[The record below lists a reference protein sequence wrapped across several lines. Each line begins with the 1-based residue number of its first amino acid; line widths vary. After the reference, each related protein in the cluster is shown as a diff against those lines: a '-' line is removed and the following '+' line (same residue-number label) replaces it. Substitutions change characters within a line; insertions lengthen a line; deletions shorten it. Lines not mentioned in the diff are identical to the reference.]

1 MKGSIH
7 SDQTCPVCG
16 SRFKSVEPRGLFCP
30 NHLKQSPHR
39 FVVRY
44 GQITKRFDSYK
55 EAHQFLTLLR
65 AEEGSGQFD
74 ARDYQVKGKPLAFDR
89 LTREWLGV
97 KAGSIRPKTLGA
109 IKNALGH
116 AEASFGGANIKSI
129 RYAHIEDFIIGVN
142 LAPKSKANTLAILK
156 QFWAWVV
163 ARYDIQPIKTWP
175 VISQPQM
182 RFRNTVSI
190 QNQELI
196 LAEVKKITETTR
208 PRSWL
213 AIKWLMTYINVR
225 PGEMINLKEGH
236 VDRGRGLLIIPGPI
250 AKERRDKIIPLLD
263 EDRELIAELPLY
275 FDPDHAFFRHTSG
288 RYAGQPLGNQRL
300 YRDWKMACK
309 AVGIEN
315 VDLYG
320 GTKHSTAMGLRL
332 NNAATYEEIRKITG
346 HTTNKAFDRY
356 LKLEGESVKGLLSR
370 RREIADNDLITS
382 NQAPQAA
389 NILKF
394 KE

>member
-7 SDQTCPVCG
+7 SDQTCPICG
-16 SRFKSVEPRGLFCP
+16 SRFKSMEPRGLFCP
-30 NHLKQSPHR
+30 NHSKQSPQK

-44 GQITKRFDSYK
+44 GQITKRFDNYK
-55 EAHQFLTLLR
+55 EAHQFLIGLR
-65 AEEGSGQFD
+65 HQEGSGQFD
-74 ARDYQVKGKPLAFDR
+74 ARDYQAKSKPLAFNR
-89 LTREWLGV
+89 LAEEWKAL
-97 KAGSIRPKTLGA
+97 KAGAVRPKTLGT
-109 IKNALGH
+109 IKNALDH
-116 AEASFGGANIKSI
+116 AGAVFGEANIKSI
-129 RYAHIEDFIIGVN
+129 RYAHIEDFMAGLN
-142 LAPKSKANTLAILK
+142 LAPKSKANTLSILK

-163 ARYDIQPIKTWP
+163 ARYDIQPIKVWP

-190 QNQELI
+190 QDQELI
-196 LAEVKKITETTR
+196 LAEVKKITQATR

-236 VDRGRGLLIIPGPI
+236 IDRSRGLLIIPAPV
-250 AKERRDKIIPLLD
+250 AKERKDKIVLLLD
-263 EDRELIAELPLY
+263 EDCELISGFPLC
-275 FDPDHAFFRHTSG
+275 FDPDTPFFRHTSG
-288 RYAGQPLGNQRL
+288 RYVGQALGKQRL

-309 AVGIEN
+309 AIGIDN

-332 NNAATYEEIRKITG
+332 NDAATYEEIRKITG

-382 NQAPQAA
+382 NHPSQAA

-394 KE
+394 K